1 MRTRRGVLALAT
13 AALLAL
19 GGSASAAATDRPAP
33 ASDGGVRHAKR
44 CDRFD
49 HALTK
54 LERMQTRLEKRI
66 ARIEA
71 KIAGG
76 GLAAEELARARA
88 HLAKLQNRLEKREA
102 LIDRLEAKFAEKCAA
117 DA

>member
-33 ASDGGVRHAKR
+33 ASDGGARHAKR

-54 LERMQTRLEKRI
+54 LERVQAHLEKRLARVE
-66 ARIEA
+66 ARIA
-71 KIAGG
+71 AGG
-76 GLAAEELARARA
+76 LSAEELARAQA
-88 HLAKLQNRLEKREA
+88 HLAKLRNRLEKLEA